1 MNSKISVIMPAYN
14 RGDMIGE
21 SIESVLSQTYDNW
34 EILIVDS
41 DSTDNTSEVCKS
53 FTDKDSRIRY
63 IKKSNEGVSASR
75 NSAIDNAQ
83 GDYLFFLDSDD
94 VIHPK
99 LFEVLLSAMEE
110 SGATMGGSPVRFIN
124 QCNWHKLKG
133 YLEKNKETGQTRCL
147 THAETLKEVFTGT
160 SPINLIG
167 GVMIS
172 RKLVADTRFNTD
184 LHIGEDFYFMYE
196 NLFKGSDAVFL
207 KEMWYYARLHGNNLS
222 CDYSF
227 EGFWSRFYRRKLV
240 WQSEE
245 SAGRVKYANLQKLD
259 GLNVYK
265 AYLIRNNHKTPDG
278 RKIRKTMKD
287 YRKVIYPVLPFKEKV
302 NFNLSVYTPA
312 FYKFIFKVTSKIKRG
327 RK

>member
-1 MNSKISVIMPAYN
+1 MKSKISVIMPVYS

-21 SIESVLSQTYDNW
+21 SIESVISQTYHNW
-34 EILIVDS
+34 EIVIVDS
-41 DSTDNTSEVCKS
+41 ESTDNTPEVCRYY
-53 FTDKDSRIRY
+53 TEKDSRIKY

-75 NSAIDNAQ
+75 NCAIDNAE

-94 VIHPK
+94 IIHK
-99 LFEVLLSAMEE
+99 RLFEVLLDAMEK
-110 SGATMGGSPVRFIN
+110 SGANIGGSSVRFVK
-124 QCNWHKLKG
+124 QANWHKLNA
-133 YLEKNKETGQTRCL
+133 YLEKNTEQGETRHL
-147 THAETLKEVFTGT
+147 SFEETLEAVFTGT

-172 RKLVADTRFNTD
+172 RKLIGNTRFNTS

-196 NLFKGSDAVFL
+196 NLFKGTDAVFL
-207 KEMWYYARLHGNNLS
+207 NEKWYFGRLHGSNLS
-222 CDYSF
+222 GDYSF
-227 EGFWSRFYRRKLV
+227 EGFWSRFHRRELV

-245 SAGRVKYANLQKLD
+245 TMGRTKYVNLQKLD

-278 RKIRKTMKD
+278 KKIRRTMKD
-287 YRKVIYPVLPFKEKV
+287 YRKVIYPVLSFKEKV
-302 NFNLSVYTPA
+302 NFNLSVYAPA